1 MNLIRGVAGVAV
13 CAGAFVAPQ
22 GAVALS
28 LADADVGFSVL
39 SSTVENGEIVCCKAM
54 IDVDDPAGDESRAG
68 EDPDPNDI
76 VFPSASDF
84 YTNTNITT
92 TPGGNRVLSG
102 IYTMWASR
110 DGDGPNSVIFDV
122 EFAAEFVTG
131 SQIDFTIDFFE
142 TGEAPA
148 GGYIGTDPGV
158 KELDELFNGF
168 SASLFSLTNLDYT
181 DGPITSALI
190 QSKNFTSALSVS
202 HTADSVTVDMSEGVS
217 LCELTGN
224 SSPLFESDGICSR
237 RQQEEQNTQNEI
249 GSLNE
254 QFATTTAE
262 FTVVLNTVPLPAA
275 GWMLLGGLGGLGL
288 LSRRR
293 AGRA

>member
-1 MNLIRGVAGVAV
+1 MNLIRGIAGAAV
-13 CAGAFVAPQ
+13 CAGVFAAPQ
-22 GAVALS
+22 GAIALS

-39 SSTVENGEIVCCKAM
+39 SSTVANGEIVCCAAM
-54 IDVDDPAGDESRAG
+54 VDVDDPAGDESRAG
-68 EDPDPNDI
+68 EDPY
-76 VFPSASDF
+76 PSDGDVPSTSDF

-92 TPGGNRVLSG
+92 TAGGNRLLSG

-110 DGDGPNSVIFDV
+110 TDEGPNSIIYDV
-122 EFAAEFVTG
+122 EFAAEFITG

-142 TGEAPA
+142 AGDAPA

-181 DGPITSALI
+181 DGPITSAVI

-202 HTADSVTVDMSEGVS
+202 HTADTVTVDMSEGVS
-217 LCELTGN
+217 LCELAGN
-224 SSPLFESDGICSR
+224 SSPLFQSDGICSR
-237 RQQEEQNTQNEI
+237 WQQEEQNTLNEI
-249 GSLNE
+249 GSLEE

-293 AGRA
+293 ARRA